1 MGLTDFVFSHV
12 ALEPVQPG
20 ARYEAPMNAI
30 RSQVSCKANK
40 GAFGE
45 LTIFPP

>member
-20 ARYEAPMNAI
+20 ARYKAPINVLNA
-30 RSQVSCKANK
+30 VA
-40 GAFGE
+40 GVM
-45 LTIFPP
+45 

>member
-20 ARYEAPMNAI
+20 ARYEAPMNVLDA
-30 RSQVSCKANK
+30 VA
-40 GAFGE
+40 GVM
-45 LTIFPP
+45 